1 MEKVGLF
8 HFVAEPY
15 LMDFRGRVTLPMIGN
30 YLIHAASS
38 HAGER
43 GFGFNDM
50 SERHTAWVLSRLAI
64 EMKEYPTAFD
74 KINLYTWID
83 EVGRLFTSRC
93 FELADENGKTF
104 GFARS
109 DLGGYRRGDPPS
121 YLIGYRGIGQIYRR
135 ASVPDREAGQDHA
148 GGE

>member
-50 SERHTAWVLSRLAI
+50 SERHIRRPLR
-64 EMKEYPTAFD
+64 K
-74 KINLYTWID
+74 
-83 EVGRLFTSRC
+83 TSS
-93 FELADENGKTF
+93 T
-104 GFARS
+104 ARS
-109 DLGGYRRGDPPS
+109 
-121 YLIGYRGIGQIYRR
+121 
-135 ASVPDREAGQDHA
+135 
-148 GGE
+148 

>member
-43 GFGFNDM
+43 GANPSRKAEIWFNV
-50 SERHTAWVLSRLAI
+50 S
-64 EMKEYPTAFD
+64 P
-74 KINLYTWID
+74 
-83 EVGRLFTSRC
+83 
-93 FELADENGKTF
+93 
-104 GFARS
+104 
-109 DLGGYRRGDPPS
+109 
-121 YLIGYRGIGQIYRR
+121 
-135 ASVPDREAGQDHA
+135 
-148 GGE
+148 

>member
-50 SERHTAWVLSRLAI
+50 SERHT
-64 EMKEYPTAFD
+64 
-74 KINLYTWID
+74 
-83 EVGRLFTSRC
+83 
-93 FELADENGKTF
+93 
-104 GFARS
+104 
-109 DLGGYRRGDPPS
+109 DLGVVPSGYRDEGIS
-121 YLIGYRGIGQIYRR
+121 YRLR
-135 ASVPDREAGQDHA
+135 
-148 GGE
+148 

>member
-50 SERHTAWVLSRLAI
+50 SERHTAG
-64 EMKEYPTAFD
+64 MCD
-74 KINLYTWID
+74 
-83 EVGRLFTSRC
+83 
-93 FELADENGKTF
+93 
-104 GFARS
+104 
-109 DLGGYRRGDPPS
+109 
-121 YLIGYRGIGQIYRR
+121 
-135 ASVPDREAGQDHA
+135 
-148 GGE
+148 GGERRKLISEKAKYYADWNYVLYHVFSEFSEWLRCQ

>member
-43 GFGFNDM
+43 VFSNKKFCRN
-50 SERHTAWVLSRLAI
+50 I
-64 EMKEYPTAFD
+64 
-74 KINLYTWID
+74 I
-83 EVGRLFTSRC
+83 
-93 FELADENGKTF
+93 
-104 GFARS
+104 
-109 DLGGYRRGDPPS
+109 
-121 YLIGYRGIGQIYRR
+121 
-135 ASVPDREAGQDHA
+135 
-148 GGE
+148 